1 MPPESGKQR
10 LAALAAEQWGLITR
24 RQAESLG
31 VPKRTL
37 DRLTSDGSTMERV
50 ARGVY
55 RLSGAP
61 IADNL
66 GLRAAW
72 LQLAPETPAPER
84 KDEQGVVS
92 HRSAAA
98 LYGIGDLPADRH
110 DLTVARR
117 QQSRQRDVRLHVRK
131 LLPGQVIHLR
141 GLPVTR
147 PSRIASDLL
156 QDREEPQ
163 AVAQIVADAIR
174 SIYDYPGMIADA
186 LAPHAIQL
194 GLRRNDGIAAL
205 RWLLDLV
212 GDPQTGQW
220 MEEARAHVNRP
231 ARKSENASALR
242 TDTPRSA

>member
-1 MPPESGKQR
+1 MPRRSSRDR
-10 LAALAAEQWGLITR
+10 LAELAAEQWGLVTR
-24 RQAESLG
+24 RQAERLG
-31 VPKRTL
+31 IPKRTL
-37 DRLTSDGSTMERV
+37 DRLTTEGSDLERV

-61 IADNL
+61 VADHL

-72 LQLAPETPAPER
+72 LQLAPEIPAPER

-98 LYGIGDLPADRH
+98 LYGIGDLPADHH
-110 DLTVARR
+110 DLTVASRH
-117 QQSRQRDVRLHVRK
+117 QSRQPDVRLHVRK
-131 LLPGQVIHLR
+131 LPASQVIHLR

-156 QDREEPQ
+156 RDREEPQ
-163 AVAQIVADAIR
+163 AVAHIVADAIR
-174 SIYDYPGMIADA
+174 SVYDYPGTIADA
-186 LAPHAIQL
+186 LGPHSIQL

-212 GDPQTGQW
+212 GDPQTGRW
-220 MEEARAHVNRP
+220 MEEARAHVSRRAGKADDSSGPP
-231 ARKSENASALR
+231 AVKGLI
-242 TDTPRSA
+242 P

>member
-1 MPPESGKQR
+1 VPRQSAQER
-10 LAALAAEQWGLITR
+10 LAELGAEQWGLVTR

-37 DRLTSDGSTMERV
+37 DRLTTDASTMERV

-55 RLSGAP
+55 RLAGAP
-61 IADNL
+61 VPDHIA
-66 GLRAAW
+66 LRAAW
-72 LQLAPETPAPER
+72 LQLAPETPAPQR

-110 DLTVARR
+110 DLTVASR
-117 QQSRQRDVRLHVRK
+117 QQSRQPDVRLHVRK
-131 LLPGQVIHLR
+131 LSPSQVIHLR

-147 PSRIASDLL
+147 PSRIAADLL

-163 AVAQIVADAIR
+163 AVAHIVADAIR
-174 SIYDYPGMIADA
+174 SVYDYPGTIADA

-212 GDPQTGQW
+212 SDPQTGRW
-220 MEEARAHVNRP
+220 MEEARAHANRQAGKSDDLSAPP
-231 ARKSENASALR
+231 AGKGSVV
-242 TDTPRSA
+242 